1 MLEVLYKNIFL
12 WLVDF
17 YISTELVRGDS
28 VGRGTTNMKSK
39 LRTQKENTHLYSK
52 MLQNSQRVWTQS
64 QLFCFK
70 TNVEIKEGLVVK
82 GLDGQLK
89 ILAIIF
95 HDDKYSKGKLSAVVV
110 RGINKNLK
118 NWVTTENPKPQVIP
132 ENLIFPAPIIYL
144 PQK

>member
-52 MLQNSQRVWTQS
+52 MLQNSQRV
-64 QLFCFK
+64 
-70 TNVEIKEGLVVK
+70 
-82 GLDGQLK
+82 
-89 ILAIIF
+89 
-95 HDDKYSKGKLSAVVV
+95 
-110 RGINKNLK
+110 
-118 NWVTTENPKPQVIP
+118 
-132 ENLIFPAPIIYL
+132 
-144 PQK
+144 